1 MLSLPVPL
9 SSWKSIYALN
19 WDDADGR
26 AAQSEI
32 EASADTLVTT
42 DEYLEYRF
50 TLSKA
55 QINEL
60 KKYNKEKQG
69 YQTSIELYGCE
80 DPDSNDGVF
89 LNCKSRFLQEDILKN
104 SNSRY
109 ATVDSRY
116 DTGISK
122 HNSQ

>member
-1 MLSLPVPL
+1 M
-9 SSWKSIYALN
+9 
-19 WDDADGR
+19 
-26 AAQSEI
+26 
-32 EASADTLVTT
+32 
-42 DEYLEYRF
+42 F
-50 TLSKA
+50 
-55 QINEL
+55 
-60 KKYNKEKQG
+60 KKYITNETGKFESTTREIT
-69 YQTSIELYGCE
+69 YYEFE
-80 DPDSNDGVF
+80 DPENNDGVF